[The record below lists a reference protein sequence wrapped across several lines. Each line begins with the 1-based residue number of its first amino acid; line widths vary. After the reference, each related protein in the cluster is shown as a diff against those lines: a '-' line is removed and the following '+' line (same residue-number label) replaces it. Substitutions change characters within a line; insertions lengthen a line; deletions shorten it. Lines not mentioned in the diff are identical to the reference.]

1 MTKQR
6 TELEEQERLAIIRA
20 IVLDVQNKGIQPD
33 DEGQKLVDKLLE
45 EKATEEVVV
54 NHGLL
59 NAQKEDVEDETDFL
73 QTEENVD
80 FDSDENEVD
89 METISPMM
97 REVKENSRG

>member
-1 MTKQR
+1 METKSKVL
-6 TELEEQERLAIIRA
+6 TEQERLDIIRA
-20 IVLDVQNKGIQPD
+20 IALEVQSNDIQPNA
-33 DEGQKLVDKLLE
+33 EGQEIVAVLQE

-59 NAQKEDVEDETDFL
+59 NAQKEDVEDEVDFL
-73 QTEENVD
+73 ETEENVD

-89 METISPMM
+89 MEMISPMM